1 MAAPSRKN
9 RLRRRKLALAATYWA
24 PHIGSMN
31 EEYDYVIVGA
41 GSAGC
46 VLADRLTEDGRHT
59 VALLEYG
66 GSDRSIFIQMPAAL
80 SIPMNMKAFNWG
92 YVSEPEPNL
101 NGRRIHCPR
110 GKVLGGSSSI
120 NGLVYV
126 RGHPLDF
133 ERWEE
138 EGAKG
143 WGYRNVLPYFR
154 RAESFHGG
162 PDTWR
167 GGEGPLATAHGRK
180 SNPLYDAFIEAGRE
194 AGYAVSGD
202 LNGERQEGFG
212 SLDMTVRDGV
222 RASTA
227 NAYLRPA
234 MKRPN
239 LKVVTH
245 ALATRIAFDGRRA
258 VGVRYRRGGRE
269 HLAGARREVIL
280 CGGAINSP
288 QLLKLSGVGPAAEL
302 GRFGI
307 DVVAD
312 RPGVGENLQDHLEF
326 TVQVASKQPIT
337 LFSHTG
343 FVRRALIGAEWLARG
358 RGLGASNHFEAGG
371 FIRSRAGVRYPDIQF
386 HFLPMA
392 VAYDG
397 STLAREH
404 GFQAHVGP
412 MRSKSRGWVRL
423 KSPDPAAPP
432 RIQFN
437 YMSRPEDWA
446 EMRSCLR
453 LTREIFAQRPFDP
466 YRGREIQPGAE
477 CVSDEAIDAFVREK
491 VDSAYHPS
499 CSCKMGSP
507 ADPLAVVDPMA
518 RVIGVEALR
527 VVNSS
532 IMPSI
537 TNGNLNAPTIMI
549 GEKAADMILGRDP
562 LPASNAPYYVAPDW
576 ETMQR

>member
-1 MAAPSRKN
+1 MDGEAF
-9 RLRRRKLALAATYWA
+9 
-24 PHIGSMN
+24 
-31 EEYDYVIVGA
+31 DYIIVGA

-46 VLADRLTEDGRHT
+46 VLADRLTEDGRSS
-59 VALLEYG
+59 VLLLEYG

-80 SIPMNMKAFNWG
+80 SIPMNSKTYNWG
-92 YVSEPEPNL
+92 YKTEPEPHL
-101 NGRRIHCPR
+101 GGRRIACPR

-120 NGLVYV
+120 NGMVYV

-138 EGAKG
+138 EGARG

-154 RAESFHGG
+154 RAERFQG
-162 PDTWR
+162 DADAYR
-167 GGEGPLATAHGRK
+167 GDAGPLTTAYGRK
-180 SNPLYDAFIEAGRE
+180 TNPLYDAFIEAGRQ
-194 AGYAVSGD
+194 AGYALSAD

-212 SLDMTVRDGV
+212 SLGMTVKNGV
-222 RASTA
+222 RWSTA
-227 NAYLRPA
+227 NAYLKPA

-239 LKVVTH
+239 LEVITH

-258 VGVRYRRGGRE
+258 VGVHYRRRGRE
-269 HLAGARREVIL
+269 QIARARREIIL
-280 CGGAINSP
+280 CGGPINSP

-302 GRFGI
+302 RSLGI
-307 DVVAD
+307 DVLAD
-312 RPGVGENLQDHLEF
+312 RAGVGENLQDHLEF
-326 TVQVASKQPIT
+326 TFQVASKQPIT
-337 LFSHTG
+337 LFSHIG
-343 FVRRALIGAEWLARG
+343 LFRRALIGAEWLMRG

-397 STLAREH
+397 SNLAKEH

-412 MRSKSRGWVRL
+412 MQSKSRGWVRL
-423 KSPDPAAPP
+423 RSADPADPP

-437 YMSRPEDWA
+437 YMSHPEDWIGTRA
-446 EMRSCLR
+446 CVR
-453 LTREIFAQRPFDP
+453 LTREIFAQHAFGP
-466 YRGREIQPGAE
+466 YRGREIKPGAD
-477 CVSDEAIDAFVREK
+477 CVSDEAIDAFVR
-491 VDSAYHPS
+491 DDIDTAYHPS
-499 CSCKMGSP
+499 CTCKMGSP
-507 ADPLAVVDPMA
+507 TDPFAVVDPET

-527 VVNSS
+527 VVDSS

-537 TNGNLNAPTIMI
+537 TNGNLNAPTIMLA
-549 GEKAADMILGRDP
+549 ERAADMIRGLDP

-576 ETMQR
+576 ETKQR